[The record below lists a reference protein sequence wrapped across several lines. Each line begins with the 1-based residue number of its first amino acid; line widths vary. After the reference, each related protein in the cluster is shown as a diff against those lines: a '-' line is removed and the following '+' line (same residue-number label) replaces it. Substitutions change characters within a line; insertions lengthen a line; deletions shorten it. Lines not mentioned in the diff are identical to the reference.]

1 MKRIFEFAV
10 NTNRP
15 VYFNLGAKAWVMK
28 YFNELMEVL
37 PLVEGVI
44 GNAEEAI
51 ELGRLMT
58 GATTIEESIL
68 TIFKHKGRKKFVTIT
83 NASEP
88 IVVGSLKN
96 NGLLKIEKIE
106 TPDVP
111 KELIKNVNGAG
122 DTLAGSMIGGLIV
135 GLDLIKAIELG
146 QRFVSY
152 YIQHS
157 DGQYPD
163 KF

>member
-1 MKRIFEFAV
+1 MKRIFEFALT
-10 NTNRP
+10 NNRP
-15 VYFNLGAKAWVMK
+15 VYFNLGAKAWITK
-28 YFNELMEVL
+28 YFNELMEIL
-37 PLVEGVI
+37 PLVEGII

-58 GATTIEESIL
+58 GAKNIEDSIRTVL
-68 TIFKHKGRKKFVTIT
+68 KHKGRTKFAAIT

-88 IVVGSLKN
+88 ITVGQLSN
-96 NGLLKIEKIE
+96 REIKIDQVK
-106 TPDVP
+106 TPNVP
-111 KELIKNVNGAG
+111 KEMIKNVNGAG
-122 DTLAGSMIGGLIV
+122 DTLAGSMIGGLII

-157 DGQYPD
+157 DCQYPT